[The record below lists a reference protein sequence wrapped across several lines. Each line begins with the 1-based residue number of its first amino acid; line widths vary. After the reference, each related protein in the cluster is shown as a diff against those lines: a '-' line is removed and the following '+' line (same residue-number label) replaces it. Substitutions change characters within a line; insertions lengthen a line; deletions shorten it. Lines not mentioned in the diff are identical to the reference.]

1 MAAQPGRVV
10 RSDQLARR
18 RSSSV
23 PGMMRERPREH
34 MNKRHRTSAE
44 NAVGSL
50 CGHTIEGRRDE
61 GREAVRKEEG
71 EKGEKGERESPGRG
85 END

>member
-1 MAAQPGRVV
+1 
-10 RSDQLARR
+10 
-18 RSSSV
+18 
-23 PGMMRERPREH
+23 

-71 EKGEKGERESPGRG
+71 EKGERESPGRG
-85 END
+85 ESD